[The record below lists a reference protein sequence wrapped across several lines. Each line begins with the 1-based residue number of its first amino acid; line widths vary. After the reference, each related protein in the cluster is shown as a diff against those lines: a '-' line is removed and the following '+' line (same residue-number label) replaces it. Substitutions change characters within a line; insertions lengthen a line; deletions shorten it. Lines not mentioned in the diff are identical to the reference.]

1 MCIVVTGFIV
11 LITSRFMSHP
21 EQTKFV
27 ELVRDLNAGAISG
40 ARILEVG
47 SFDVYG
53 TFRSM
58 FSSAGEYIGI
68 DLSAGPGVDVVLS
81 AHDMVGKFGD
91 GPDADFDVVISCEA
105 LEHDPDWRLTVANSL
120 AVLKSPGMFVVT
132 CASTGRPE
140 HGTTR
145 TNPEESPGTQS
156 LGWDHYANVGL
167 DEFVAHVESVDPTLR
182 VHAWRNPRIFDLY
195 AVVIKG
201 VDAGGDREYV
211 APRDAQVAEIISST
225 PLVYQMARWP
235 IRVVTAV
242 GGVSRGET
250 FGRHW
255 WTALSKRMSGA
266 VRGSQVN

>member
-1 MCIVVTGFIV
+1 MCSKVKHV
-11 LITSRFMSHP
+11 SHP

-27 ELVRDLNAGAISG
+27 QLVRNLNVGVVADS
-40 ARILEVG
+40 RILEIG

-58 FSSAGEYIGI
+58 FATAREYIGI
-68 DLSAGPGVDVVLS
+68 DLSAGPGVDLVLS
-81 AHDMVGKFGD
+81 AHDMVGSEGL
-91 GPDADFDVVISCEA
+91 GGDFDFVISCEA
-105 LEHDPDWRLTVANSL
+105 LEHDPDWRITIAHAL
-120 AVLKSPGMFVVT
+120 AVLATPGMLVVT

-167 DEFVAHVESVDPTLR
+167 EEFIAQVRSVDSTVR

-195 AVVIKG
+195 AVIIKG
-201 VDAGGDREYV
+201 DPVNLTFTAPTDR
-211 APRDAQVAEIISST
+211 QVAQIISST
-225 PLVYQMARWP
+225 PLMYQIARWP
-235 IRVVTAV
+235 IRVVSAV

-255 WTALSKRMSGA
+255 WKLLSSKCAGG
-266 VRGSQVN
+266 VRGSQVS

>member
-1 MCIVVTGFIV
+1 
-11 LITSRFMSHP
+11 MSHP

-27 ELVRDLNAGAISG
+27 QLVRDLNAGAISSS
-40 ARILEVG
+40 RILEVG

-58 FSSAGEYIGI
+58 FATAGAYIGI
-68 DLSAGPGVDVVLS
+68 DLSAGPGVDLVIS
-81 AHDMVGKFGD
+81 AHDMVGNQGLGGEF
-91 GPDADFDVVISCEA
+91 DFVISCEA
-105 LEHDPDWRLTVANSL
+105 LEHDPDWRLTITNSL
-120 AVLKSPGMFVVT
+120 AVLATPGMLVVT

-156 LGWDHYANVGL
+156 LGWDHYANVGIE
-167 DEFVAHVESVDPTLR
+167 EFIAHVRSVDSTVR

-201 VDAGGDREYV
+201 DPGNHTLTVPTDY
-211 APRDAQVAEIISST
+211 QVAQIISST

-235 IRVVTAV
+235 IRVVSAV

-255 WTALSKRMSGA
+255 WTALSKRMAGS
-266 VRGSQVN
+266 VRGSQVD

>member
-1 MCIVVTGFIV
+1 
-11 LITSRFMSHP
+11 MSHP

-27 ELVRDLNAGAISG
+27 EVVRDLNAERLSQ

-58 FSSAGEYIGI
+58 FDSAGEYIGI
-68 DLSAGPGVDVVLS
+68 DLSDGPGVDRVLS
-81 AHDMVGKFGD
+81 AHHLMETEDIGH
-91 GPDADFDVVISCEA
+91 FDVVISCEA
-105 LEHDPDWRLTVANSL
+105 LEHDPDWRLSVTNAL
-120 AVLKSPGMFVVT
+120 GVLNSPGMFVVT

-156 LGWDHYANVGL
+156 LGWDHYSNVGIE
-167 DEFVAHVESVDPTLR
+167 EFITHVNSIDTGGSQLV
-182 VHAWRNPRIFDLY
+182 VHAWRNPKIFDLY
-195 AVVIKG
+195 AVVIKL
-201 VDAGGDREYV
+201 DANGHSPFN
-211 APRDAQVAEIISST
+211 APTDQQVAGIIAST

-235 IRVVTAV
+235 IRVVSAI
-242 GGVSRGET
+242 GGTSRGEN

-255 WTALSKRMSGA
+255 WTMLSKRMGGS
-266 VRGSQVN
+266 VRGSQVS

>member
-1 MCIVVTGFIV
+1 
-11 LITSRFMSHP
+11 MSHP

-27 ELVRDLNAGAISG
+27 ELVRDLNAERLSQ

-58 FSSAGEYIGI
+58 FDSAEEYIGI
-68 DLSAGPGVDVVLS
+68 DLSDGPGVDRVLS
-81 AHDMVGKFGD
+81 AHEMVVGGEFAGESA
-91 GPDADFDVVISCEA
+91 GGNFDVVISCEA
-105 LEHDPDWRLTVANSL
+105 LEHDPDWRLTVTNSL
-120 AVLKSPGMFVVT
+120 TLLRSPGMLVVT

-167 DEFVAHVESVDPTLR
+167 EEFIAHVRSVDPTLQ

-195 AVVIKG
+195 AVVIKL
-201 VDAGGDREYV
+201 DADGQSPFN
-211 APRDAQVAEIISST
+211 APTDHQVAGIIAST

-235 IRVVTAV
+235 IRVVSAI
-242 GGVSRGET
+242 GGTSRGEN

-255 WTALSKRMSGA
+255 WTMLSKRMGGS
-266 VRGSQVN
+266 VRGSQVS

>member
-1 MCIVVTGFIV
+1 
-11 LITSRFMSHP
+11 MSHP
-21 EQTKFV
+21 EQTRFV
-27 ELVRDLNAGAISG
+27 HLVRDLNATAITG

-58 FSSAGEYIGI
+58 FESAGEYIGI
-68 DLSAGPGVDVVLS
+68 DLSDGPGVDLVLS
-81 AHDMVGKFGD
+81 AHEMVVGGEFAGESAA
-91 GPDADFDVVISCEA
+91 GNFDVVISCEA
-105 LEHDPDWRLTVANSL
+105 LEHDPDWRLTVTNSL
-120 AVLKSPGMFVVT
+120 TLLRSPGMLVVT

-167 DEFVAHVESVDPTLR
+167 EEFIAHVRSVDPTLQ

-195 AVVIKG
+195 AVVIKSE
-201 VDAGGDREYV
+201 VGDHTFT
-211 APRDAQVAEIISST
+211 APTDHQVADIITST

-242 GGVSRGET
+242 GGVTRGET

-255 WTALSKRMSGA
+255 WTMLSKRMAGS
-266 VRGSQVN
+266 VRGSQVT